1 MVLVGLAHT
10 ELLRDALVSKLRLL
24 ALFVPLCAGVAHA
37 DDTMIGFY
45 AGASAG
51 RAVLHRERI
60 FRSGIEAHDTGFK
73 VLAGYRAFPGLAFE
87 ATYYDYGDIK
97 KDTRLQG
104 DIDVFSAAAIGLI
117 QLRDWDLFGKAGLGR
132 WEGTTANNAGQEVRD
147 NDVDPM
153 IGIGAQFRSGH
164 FALRAEIEAQQLSFA
179 AGEHGRDGDWVNFFS
194 LGAAVKF

>member
-1 MVLVGLAHT
+1 VLVT
-10 ELLRDALVSKLRLL
+10 KLRLL
-24 ALFVPLCAGVAHA
+24 ALLLPLCAGVAQA
-37 DDTMIGFY
+37 DETLAGFY

-73 VLAGYRAFPGLAFE
+73 ALAGYRLFPGLAFE
-87 ATYYDYGDIK
+87 ASYADYGDIQ
-97 KDTRLQG
+97 KDTRLAG
-104 DIDVFSAAAIGLI
+104 EIDVFSAAAVGLI

-132 WEGTTANNAGQEVRD
+132 WEGTTADNAGREVRD

-153 IGIGAQFRSGH
+153 IGIGAQYRAGR
-164 FALRAEIEAQQLSFA
+164 FAMRAEIEAQQLSFA

-194 LGAAVKF
+194 LGASLRF